1 MIKYI
6 RKNILEE
13 NTMAKK
19 KLAAGGLTTKHWL
32 GYMFG
37 DFAGVQ
43 IRMEHYSRDSRQNG
57 CKKVRYNG

>member
-1 MIKYI
+1 
-6 RKNILEE
+6 
-13 NTMAKK
+13 MAKDLNLK
-19 KLAAGGLTTKHWL
+19 GGLTKKHWF